1 MHDYGMS
8 FCYNYFEDD
17 CWGNA
22 GFNLGN
28 GYVWSN
34 KIGWN
39 AFWQDAYGLFGY
51 YGVRSV
57 LSGTDAVDRKLDD
70 LSALVEVD
78 KSEGE
83 IYLPGKG

>member
-22 GFNLGN
+22 GFNLE
-28 GYVWSN
+28 
-34 KIGWN
+34 K
-39 AFWQDAYGLFGY
+39 
-51 YGVRSV
+51 
-57 LSGTDAVDRKLDD
+57 
-70 LSALVEVD
+70 SALVEVD